1 MRSSAAPAAQLMP
14 CRPGVQES
22 SPTPESPG
30 RIGAQASATRQDA
43 PQGTYHPPHPIVG
56 VRGVDYELPEFTSAQ
71 LEQAA
76 RLADAYRQRL
86 FRHPGPA
93 VGTLTPLRETLAR
106 LRTQFSRAEAERVA
120 LAHANG
126 FQLNATHLT
135 RDITKLRELGSLTAV
150 IEFHNAQQKLGG
162 MNETR
167 LRDHLAHDP
176 AYTKLYEIV
185 HTGAIADIDPLFT
198 PNTRTAPIRD
208 LQRRLLPVYHQAAA
222 AMHAAN
228 RVLIFP
234 VDELTEAERSQ
245 IHMANEFHWRP
256 EPGKPAGRPLMD
268 CSNAPPGQTPL
279 NTEFTK
285 LKGIER
291 YQQVRLPG
299 FKEILTEWDA
309 YRRDRQLSWRDMWM
323 FKADISN
330 CFNQLHWA
338 PSTAKLMGF
347 MLSST
352 LLMIMLTCGFGVAVT
367 PMIWSVVGDAL
378 NRTITATAPTKVST
392 FADDFFGAG
401 TATDAAKSQSIT
413 HATIN
418 GVLGDDGI
426 SVKKNVYAQTA
437 EILGILVDFPT
448 ATVRPKDKAIEKLFY
463 VLFSVDVSKP
473 QPLRYW
479 QCLASLTNLYS
490 TVIHGV
496 RAFVAPLIHMTQRAH
511 KSRHTKATA
520 NAQFAIEIW
529 RAVIV
534 VAYLDPATIAI
545 PIAEY
550 LGAPADLQPFVI
562 VSDASPWRLCAAIYH
577 PTSGDLLAWTTYRL
591 PYEND
596 LYGQH
601 QGHREYLGHLL
612 SSILLV
618 VYAHLSG
625 ATRPLLYQWINDN
638 TGALQWAATHKCA
651 SLASQYACL
660 AVAQVHFQ
668 AQVRLAPPTH
678 RPGAQ
683 MGDIDRMS
691 RISDSEHPV
700 HPTVRE
706 RCPTLH
712 PSLYIPLQE
721 NMALRTLYETIDP
734 SILRPH
740 HSDHHHAFITVLDKV
755 NDLLL
760 SLSTQVPVVSHT

>member
-1 MRSSAAPAAQLMP
+1 MP
-14 CRPGVQES
+14 RRPRVQES
-22 SPTPESPG
+22 APPPVSPMRGRAQESVTQHEELH
-30 RIGAQASATRQDA
+30 AH
-43 PQGTYHPPHPIVG
+43 HPPHPIVG
-56 VRGVDYELPEFTSAQ
+56 VRGVDYELPEFTGAQ
-71 LEQAA
+71 LEHAA
-76 RLADAYRQRL
+76 RLAEAYRQHL
-86 FRHPGPA
+86 FRRPGPA
-93 VGTLTPLRETLAR
+93 VGALTPLRETLAR
-106 LRTQFSRAEAERVA
+106 LRTQFSRTEAEHVA
-120 LAHANG
+120 LANAKD
-126 FQLNATHLT
+126 FQFNDTHLT
-135 RDITKLRELGSLTAV
+135 RDIIKLRELGSLTAV
-150 IEFHNAQQKLGG
+150 IEFHNAQQKLVG

-167 LRDHLAHDP
+167 LRDHLAQDP
-176 AYTKLYEIV
+176 AYPKLYEIV

-198 PNTRTAPIRD
+198 PTPRTAPLRD
-208 LQRRLLPVYHQAAA
+208 LHRRLLPVYHQAAA
-222 AMHAAN
+222 AMHEAS
-228 RVLIFP
+228 RVLILP
-234 VDELTEAERSQ
+234 IDELTDAERSQ

-268 CSNAPPGQTPL
+268 CSNAPPGHTPL

-299 FKEILTEWDA
+299 FREILQEWDN

-338 PSTAKLMGF
+338 PSTAKMMGF
-347 MLSST
+347 MLSAT

-378 NRTITATAPTKVST
+378 NRTINATAPAKVST
-392 FADDFFGAG
+392 FVDDFFGAG
-401 TATDAAKSQSIT
+401 SAEDTAQSQAIT
-413 HATIN
+413 HATIR
-418 GVLGDDGI
+418 GVLGEDGI

-463 VLFSVDVSKP
+463 VLFSVDVSQP

-496 RAFVAPLIHMTQRAH
+496 RAFVAPIIHMTRRAH

-529 RAVIV
+529 RAIIV
-534 VAYLDPATIAI
+534 VAYLDPETIAL

-550 LGAPADLQPFVI
+550 LGAPADLHPFVI

-577 PTSGDLLAWTTYRL
+577 PTSNALLAWTTYRL
-591 PYEND
+591 PYESD

-618 VYAHLSG
+618 AYAHHRG
-625 ATRPLLYQWINDN
+625 AMRPLLYQWINDN

-668 AQVRLAPPTH
+668 AQVRMAPPTH

-691 RISDSEHPV
+691 RISDTEHPL
-700 HPTVRE
+700 HPTVSE
-706 RCPTLH
+706 RCPTLL
-712 PSLYIPLQE
+712 PSLYMPLQE
-721 NMALRTLYETIDP
+721 NIALHNLYEIIDP
-734 SILRPH
+734 SIVRPY

-755 NDLLL
+755 TDLLL
-760 SLSTQVPVVSHT
+760 SLSTQVRTDSHT